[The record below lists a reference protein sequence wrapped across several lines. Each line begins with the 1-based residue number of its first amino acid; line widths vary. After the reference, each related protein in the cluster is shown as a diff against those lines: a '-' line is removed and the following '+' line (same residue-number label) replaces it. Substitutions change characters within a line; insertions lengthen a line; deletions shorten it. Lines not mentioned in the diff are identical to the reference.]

1 MEKGAKNWWAE
12 EKILINDL
20 KHSQKWLNQ
29 LSKICALLTEN
40 SEVILKVELKKE
52 MNEQVNSDKHILK
65 QQITSLKQVILKI
78 QNDMEEVKKSSRCLS
93 LRLPI
98 KENEKNQGA
107 SEHVVGINITQHWK
121 IKYRTNPEK

>member
-1 MEKGAKNWWAE
+1 
-12 EKILINDL
+12 
-20 KHSQKWLNQ
+20 
-29 LSKICALLTEN
+29 
-40 SEVILKVELKKE
+40 

-93 LRLPI
+93 LGLPI